1 MFTQISIAMTNW
13 FQSFSQAFYSNFIKE
28 DRYMLMLNGLG
39 VTLQIAF
46 FAVILGVVLGFIMAL
61 LKLSR
66 FKVLRGIAGVY
77 IDIIRGTPTVTQL
90 LIINFVVFA
99 SVSIPK
105 VIVAVIAFGINS
117 GAYVAEIIRAGIL
130 SIDKG
135 QKEAGRSLGLN
146 ERQTMTY
153 IIAPQAVK
161 NILPALANEFIV
173 LLKETAIVGYIAIQD
188 LTKGADIIR
197 SLTYDP
203 FMPLIGSAIIYFVII
218 KILSILLKKLEKSLR
233 KADAA

>member
-1 MFTQISIAMTNW
+1 M
-13 FQSFSQAFYSNFIKE
+13 
-28 DRYMLMLNGLG
+28 
-39 VTLQIAF
+39 
-46 FAVILGVVLGFIMAL
+46 
-61 LKLSR
+61 
-66 FKVLRGIAGVY
+66 
-77 IDIIRGTPTVTQL
+77 
-90 LIINFVVFA
+90 VFA